1 MQLFVF
7 VLNRTEY
14 LERLLEEFCENGL
27 TGATVLESTGMAR
40 ILLNSDADVPFFA
53 GLRALLNPERRQ
65 SKTIF
70 MVLKDEH
77 VDKAKN
83 IVNKVTG
90 GLDSP
95 DTGIMF
101 ALPLTMVEGLD
112 KRK

>member
-14 LERLLEEFCENGL
+14 LERLLEKFCESGL

-40 ILLNSDADVPFFA
+40 ILINSDDDVPMFA

-77 VDKAKN
+77 VDTARN

-90 GLDSP
+90 GLDAP
-95 DTGIMF
+95 DSGIMF
-101 ALPLTMVEGLD
+101 ALPLTMVEGLS

>member
-14 LERLLEEFCENGL
+14 LERLLEKFCESGL
-27 TGATVLESTGMAR
+27 KGATVLESTGMAR
-40 ILLNSDADVPFFA
+40 ILLNSDDDVPMFA

-70 MVLKDEH
+70 MVLKDEQ
-77 VDKAKN
+77 VDTARN

-90 GLDSP
+90 GLDAP
-95 DTGIMF
+95 DSGIMF
-101 ALPLTMVEGLD
+101 ALPLTMVEGLN
-112 KRK
+112 KHK